1 MSPTNQTP
9 IAEAADQRWYL
20 LALMIFLLGL
30 KSALS
35 AAMVLVDQP
44 YQRYLGWAEAVAALS
59 AVAIVLLL
67 VVFKFVRVPRD
78 QRQRFLDMEGYVKET
93 SLKACR
99 WSWSATLIT
108 LMLFTVVFDE
118 QDTSMPAE
126 FHVQTALAVMLGVFS
141 VAFFVMN
148 RSSDDEGVA
157 GA

>member
-1 MSPTNQTP
+1 MSPTNQTT

-20 LALMIFLLGL
+20 LAVMIFLLAL
-30 KSALS
+30 KSAIS

-59 AVAIVLLL
+59 AVAIVVLL

-78 QRQRFLDMEGYVKET
+78 QRQRFLEMEGYVKET
-93 SLKACR
+93 SLRACR
-99 WSWSATLIT
+99 ASWSATLIT

-118 QDTSMPAE
+118 QDTSMPPE
-126 FHVQTALAVMLGVFS
+126 FFLQTALAVMLGVFS

>member
-1 MSPTNQTP
+1 MNSTSQTP

-20 LALMIFLLGL
+20 LAVMVFLLGL
-30 KSALS
+30 RSAI
-35 AAMVLVDQP
+35 AAGMVLVDQP
-44 YQRYLGWAEAVAALS
+44 YRRYLGWAEAVAALS

-78 QRQRFLDMEGYVKET
+78 QRRRFLDMEGYVKET

-99 WSWSATLIT
+99 ASWSATLLT

-118 QDTSMPAE
+118 QDTSMPPE
-126 FHVQTALAVMLGVFS
+126 FVLQTALAVMLGVFS
-141 VAFFVMN
+141 VSFFVMN